1 MRINNSQLNYFTG
14 DVIVVGGL
22 SALSASYFANT
33 VFTTTSALSVISQG
47 YGPALYVSQRSG
59 DYDIASFY
67 DRDGVEVLHIG
78 NAFNG
83 VSGRIGIN
91 ESNPNMELTVRGQMS
106 ATGAITV
113 SGGNSNQWNSNF
125 TTTGNNSANWS
136 SVYTSSK
143 TYSANWDSVYTSSG
157 AQSADNASVYTSSR
171 TYSGNWDSVYASLRP
186 VSANYDS
193 VYTSMRSN
201 SANYDS
207 VYTSSRTYSANWDSV
222 YTTVNANSGT
232 WVFPYMVTLTPTVT
246 SDLNSNLGTI
256 HYSPSLS
263 GVINASDITGRL
275 AYNKGVMQMTFHLE
289 TPVSTGNNKR
299 FRLEFA
305 DNAAFAASTNIIST
319 SDNTFLSMSTSREG
333 LISIAGNAPQQIVFQ
348 AVGGSGSQG
357 KQANALATYTY
368 VAGDP
373 IYWRAGFALAVG
385 TEVYGLCA
393 GYIRI
398 SPY

>member
-83 VSGRIGIN
+83 VSGRVGIN
-91 ESNPNMELTVRGQMS
+91 ESTPNMELTVRGQMS

-171 TYSGNWDSVYASLRP
+171 TYSANW
-186 VSANYDS
+186 
-193 VYTSMRSN
+193 
-201 SANYDS
+201 DS
-207 VYTSSRTYSANWDSV
+207 VYTSSKAQSADNASV

-232 WVFPYMVTLTPTVT
+232 WIFPYMVTLTPAVT

-256 HYSPSLS
+256 HYPPSLS

-305 DNAAFAASTNIIST
+305 NNAAFAASTNIIST